1 MQLALIE
8 KAGKDEG
15 FRSRLRADPKATIQ
29 NEFSVS
35 VPDGFSL
42 NFDEQSANAVHMIL
56 PPSPHLSTVQLMA
69 AVRTT
74 GSSSIRI
81 QTTTMSAPTTE
92 SIRHRDRRG
101 RVAHAWTRCAA
112 PSNQQFITVHQR

>member
-15 FRSRLRADPKATIQ
+15 FRSCLRADPKATIQ

-56 PPSPHLSTVQLMA
+56 PASPHLSTVQLMA

-92 SIRHRDRRG
+92 SIRHRDCTG